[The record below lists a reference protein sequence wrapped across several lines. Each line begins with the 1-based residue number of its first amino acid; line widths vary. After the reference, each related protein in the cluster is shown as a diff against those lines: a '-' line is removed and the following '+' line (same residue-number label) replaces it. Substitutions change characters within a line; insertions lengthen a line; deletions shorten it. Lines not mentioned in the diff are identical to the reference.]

1 MSLWLLKKT
10 ICLGIISIAPSNADI
25 KSLGTLLNW
34 VIVQSLFL
42 LFKKSPKANKQ
53 IS

>member
-10 ICLGIISIAPSNADI
+10 ICLGIAPSNADI